1 MPASSS
7 RAVSASAAR
16 ANPGH
21 AGRANR
27 ALDALNFFLADAR
40 GGLGPYLAIYLL
52 TVRDWNEAQIGAVMS
67 IGAIAGL
74 LAETPGGALIDAI
87 RAKRALVVLAA
98 LLVTAG
104 SLLLPFL
111 STFLAVA
118 LSQAAVSVIGSIFG
132 PAIAAISLG
141 IVGHAGFARRTG
153 RNEAFNHSGN
163 AFAAAVAGGAAYL
176 WGPTRKL
183 NFCVRWHCCRRGHR
197 AALRFSSRA
206 DMPSAVAF
214 CRVCGA
220 VPLCECGNA
229 SARWSEARTSGQE
242 YGHLPDVSLHRR
254 GANHH
259 GANGDIGRA

>member
-7 RAVSASAAR
+7 RADSTSAAR
-16 ANPGH
+16 ANPAH

-27 ALDALNFFLADAR
+27 ALDALNFFLADVR

-87 RAKRALVVLAA
+87 HAKRALVVLAA
-98 LLVTAG
+98 LLVTGG

-118 LSQAAVSVIGSIFG
+118 LSQAAVSAIGSIFG

-141 IVGHAGFARRTG
+141 IALFWLAMPETWRPDEEPPTGMWARKNG
-153 RNEAFNHSGN
+153 LAQ
-163 AFAAAVAGGAAYL
+163 AA
-176 WGPTRKL
+176 
-183 NFCVRWHCCRRGHR
+183 
-197 AALRFSSRA
+197 
-206 DMPSAVAF
+206 
-214 CRVCGA
+214 
-220 VPLCECGNA
+220 E
-229 SARWSEARTSGQE
+229 
-242 YGHLPDVSLHRR
+242 
-254 GANHH
+254 
-259 GANGDIGRA
+259 